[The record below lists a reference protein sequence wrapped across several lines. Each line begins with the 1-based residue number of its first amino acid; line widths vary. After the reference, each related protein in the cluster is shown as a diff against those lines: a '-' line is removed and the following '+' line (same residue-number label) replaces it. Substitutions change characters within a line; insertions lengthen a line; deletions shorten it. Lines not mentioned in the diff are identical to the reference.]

1 MLIFMFGCLIAL
13 LIGLYGIYVGL
24 ITKKNKVLEAFSG
37 IDVQLKKRYD
47 LMPNIIAL
55 AKGYMAH
62 EKQIFERIT
71 ELRTQALA
79 VPKELENAG
88 TKFKLDAEIKGLMK
102 DLLVSVENYPEL
114 KANQTM
120 IKAMNTYT
128 DVEDHIAAARRF
140 YNSAVNELNN
150 AVEIFPSSVVA
161 SWLGIKKQEFFQAEG
176 YERQAINL

>member
-1 MLIFMFGCLIAL
+1 MAKTALSRPTNRLLVLKTVKTDRLKRRKRRLEIFTKRRSDLI
-13 LIGLYGIYVGL
+13 
-24 ITKKNKVLEAFSG
+24 
-37 IDVQLKKRYD
+37 
-47 LMPNIIAL
+47 PNL
-55 AKGYMAH
+55 VETVKGYTKH
-62 EKQIFERIT
+62 ESETLEKVIQARNKFVAAKTT
-71 ELRTQALA
+71 E
-79 VPKELENAG
+79 E
-88 TKFKLDAEIKGLMK
+88 EIKADGELSACLGRLMA
-102 DLLVSVENYPEL
+102 VSESYPEL

-176 YERQAINL
+176 YERKAINL